1 MTVNPDLIHLVYDTK
16 WLDAFN
22 AHILERINI
31 LKESLV
37 MAEGPEV
44 IRLQGAI
51 QELKRLIKLKE
62 IVLSKRD

>member
-1 MTVNPDLIHLVYDTK
+1 MDPNLIHLVYDTK

-22 AHILERINI
+22 AHIQERINV

-44 IRLQGAI
+44 SRLQGAI
-51 QELKRLIKLKE
+51 LELKRLTKLKE
-62 IVLSKRD
+62 TVLSKRD